1 MAGYS
6 RQSVAD
12 IISGEV
18 VKAAPLNAEF
28 NALRDAFAFAG
39 GHNHD
44 GSGTEGS
51 YVGLIADTDGNN
63 KVVVDTS
70 NNRVSIYTEVSSSPV
85 EQIRIQDGAIVPVTD
100 DDIDLGA
107 SGAEFKN
114 LWIDGTAN
122 IDALV
127 SAAVT
132 LTGGTIDGTVIGGTT
147 PAAGSF
153 TTVSSSGGI
162 TGDLTGDVTGDL
174 TGDVTGNL
182 TGNVTGNVTGDVT
195 GNLTGDVT
203 GNVTGNLT
211 GGVTGNVVGNL
222 TGNVTSSP
230 GLSTFNNVTVTGT
243 LTSDL
248 TGDVTGNVT
257 GNLTGNVTGN
267 VLGNVT
273 GTVSDISNHD
283 TDALSEGST
292 NLYYTDERVDDRV
305 NNLLVAGGNVS
316 LTYDDAANTLTINS
330 TDTGILNV
338 VEDTTPQLGGNL
350 STNSYDIQFADN
362 DVAAFGAGG
371 DLQIY
376 HDASNSYISERG
388 TGNLYLGT
396 NANIEFFKHLS
407 TDRMAK
413 FITDGAVELY
423 HANSKKIETTSSGVE
438 VTGTATATAFSG
450 PLTGDVTSTGTSSFG
465 TLTTS
470 GNATIGG
477 DLTVNG
483 TTTTLSTTNTT
494 VSDTLMEL
502 GNGTTGTPINDS
514 GIVIERG
521 SENNA
526 FIGYDESAD
535 KFTVGT
541 GTFTGA
547 STGDLTITTGTLV
560 ADIEGDVT
568 GNLTGDVTGDV
579 TGNLSGDVTGDV
591 TGNVTGDLTGN
602 VSGTTVTASG
612 TVQFGS
618 ISDGTITITGFVDE
632 DDMSSNSAT
641 LIPTQ
646 QSVEARIQAVN
657 GTANNVTGLTA
668 TGAELNAVADVSA
681 ITPDTSTAITSSDA
695 IAMYDASGPS
705 IGYFDVDLL
714 DTYYASTTQTLTNKS
729 IDGSQLT
736 GSVATA
742 RLDVGTSGNQLVQLD
757 GSARLPAVD
766 GSQLTNLPSAGAT
779 AGFAIAMAIAL

>member
-28 NALRDAFAFAG
+28 NALRDAFAFVG

-44 GSGTEGS
+44 GSSEEGA
-51 YVGLIADTDGNN
+51 YIGLIADTDGNN
-63 KVVVDTS
+63 KVVVDTA

-132 LTGGTIDGTVIGGTT
+132 LTGGTIDGTTIGGTT

-162 TGDLTGDVTGDL
+162 TGDLTG
-174 TGDVTGNL
+174 
-182 TGNVTGNVTGDVT
+182 NV
-195 GNLTGDVT
+195 
-203 GNVTGNLT
+203 T
-211 GGVTGNVVGNL
+211 GGVTGNVVGNV
-222 TGNVTSSP
+222 TGDITSSP

-248 TGDVTGNVT
+248 TGDVTGNVN

-350 STNSYDIQFADN
+350 STNGNDIQFADN

-388 TGNLYLGT
+388 TGDLYVGA
-396 NANIEFFKHLS
+396 NGNIEFFKHLS

-477 DLTVNG
+477 NLTVNG

-502 GNGTTGTPINDS
+502 GNGTTGTPVNDS

-568 GNLTGDVTGDV
+568 GNLTGDVTG
-579 TGNLSGDVTGDV
+579 NLSGDV

-695 IAMYDASGPS
+695 IAIYDASGPS
-705 IGYFDVDLL
+705 VGYFDVDLL

-742 RLDVGTSGNQLVQLD
+742 RLDTGTSANQLVQLD

-766 GSQLTNLPSAGAT
+766 GSQLTNLPASGAT

>member
-28 NALRDAFAFAG
+28 NALRDAFAFVG

-44 GSGTEGS
+44 GSSEEGA
-51 YVGLIADTDGNN
+51 YIGLIADTDGNN
-63 KVVVDTS
+63 KVVVDTA

-162 TGDLTGDVTGDL
+162 TGDLTG
-174 TGDVTGNL
+174 
-182 TGNVTGNVTGDVT
+182 
-195 GNLTGDVT
+195 
-203 GNVTGNLT
+203 NVTGNLT

-222 TGNVTSSP
+222 TGNVTSTT

-305 NNLLVAGGNVS
+305 SNLLVAGTNVS
-316 LTYDDAANTLTINS
+316 LTYNDSANTLTIAS
-330 TDTGILNV
+330 TDTGILDI
-338 VEDTTPQLGGNL
+338 VEDATPQLGGDLDTNGNDIDVKDNDRINFGTDSDVSLYYDSALNFVNFASISNSTPITIQTGGAINL
-350 STNSYDIQFADN
+350 SGSGLSYLQLDGSGATLGRSGSAVVDVNTFGVDIT
-362 DVAAFGAGG
+362 G
-371 DLQIY
+371 D
-376 HDASNSYISERG
+376 
-388 TGNLYLGT
+388 
-396 NANIEFFKHLS
+396 
-407 TDRMAK
+407 TD
-413 FITDGAVELY
+413 
-423 HANSKKIETTSSGVE
+423 
-438 VTGTATATAFSG
+438 VTGTLSATAFSG

-477 DLTVNG
+477 NLTVNG

-502 GNGTTGTPINDS
+502 GNGTTGTPVNDS

-521 SENNA
+521 DENNA

-568 GNLTGDVTGDV
+568 GNVTGDVTGDV
-579 TGNLSGDVTGDV
+579 TGNLSGNV

-695 IAMYDASGPS
+695 IAIYDASGPS
-705 IGYFDVDLL
+705 VGYFDVDLL

>member
-568 GNLTGDVTGDV
+568 GNVTGDV